1 MLVHSEGLLFAFI
14 SSQLHDTNRINGNDP
29 GKKNNIPILKQLFK

>member
-14 SSQLHDTNRINGNDP
+14 SSQLHDTNESNKWKQS
-29 GKKNNIPILKQLFK
+29 GKKKKYSYTETII